1 MATEPARKPVALIT
15 GASGGIGEAFAYELA
30 HDGYRLVLVARSNEE
45 LNRVAG
51 VIASKLDVETVA
63 IPRDL
68 AKPNAADQLDAELR
82 RRRLSPDILVNN
94 AGYGLRGEATEL
106 SVSDQL
112 EMIDLNIRTLTELSL
127 RCGTSMKQRGGG
139 GIINISSTASFMP
152 GPHMAVYYATKAFVS
167 SFTEALSV
175 ELKPFGVQ
183 VTGVAPGPTET
194 DFQRRADLED
204 SLLMKTQSIM
214 SAEEV
219 ARIGYAGF
227 KKGRRMVIH
236 RVSQQVPGPQRK
248 VHAARHPSAD
258 HQAPAILSLGKCSGQ
273 EGLRHRRGT
282 QARRRHQRDVV
293 RQLNSFAHHRVYV

>member
-1 MATEPARKPVALIT
+1 MATEPVETAR
-15 GASGGIGEAFAYELA
+15 GADHRRLRRHRRSLCLRACA

-51 VIASKLDVETVA
+51 VIATKLDVETVA

-68 AKPNAADQLDAELR
+68 AKPNAADELDAELS

-106 SVSDQL
+106 SVSEQL

-139 GIINISSTASFMP
+139 GIINVSSTASLTCP
-152 GPHMAVYYATKAFVS
+152 ARNMAVYYATKAFVS

-183 VTGVAPGPTET
+183 VTAVSRARPRRISSAAPIWRT
-194 DFQRRADLED
+194 R
-204 SLLMKTQSIM
+204 S
-214 SAEEV
+214 
-219 ARIGYAGF
+219 
-227 KKGRRMVIH
+227 
-236 RVSQQVPGPQRK
+236 
-248 VHAARHPSAD
+248 
-258 HQAPAILSLGKCSGQ
+258 
-273 EGLRHRRGT
+273 
-282 QARRRHQRDVV
+282 
-293 RQLNSFAHHRVYV
+293 